1 MFNLICGFIC
11 KLKKLFFQNF
21 SVTKLILIWQ
31 YFHETKFGNIFGFK
45 CFAKQGKDLGCFR
58 VSRKKIKKAKIKNPL
73 HSR

>member
-1 MFNLICGFIC
+1 MQVKKIIFSEFLCHKIDFNLAI
-11 KLKKLFFQNF
+11 
-21 SVTKLILIWQ
+21 Q

-45 CFAKQGKDLGCFR
+45 CFAKQGKDLGCFH